1 MKKIAYIFIILIS
14 IVSCSKPYAQK
25 PDDLLSKSEMRD
37 ILVDIYTSQQ
47 MMNSIQSQ
55 SPNQVLDVAKNTMYI
70 FDQHETTHKV
80 FEDSY
85 KYYYTQTGAYQKILD
100 DVIDE
105 LKNRLSEEELKKYE
119 EIQAQG
125 QQPQ

>member
-1 MKKIAYIFIILIS
+1 MKKISYIFIILIS
-14 IVSCSKPYAQK
+14 IVSFSKPYAQK

-70 FDQHETTHKV
+70 FDQHETTHKI

>member
-70 FDQHETTHKV
+70 FDQHETTHKI